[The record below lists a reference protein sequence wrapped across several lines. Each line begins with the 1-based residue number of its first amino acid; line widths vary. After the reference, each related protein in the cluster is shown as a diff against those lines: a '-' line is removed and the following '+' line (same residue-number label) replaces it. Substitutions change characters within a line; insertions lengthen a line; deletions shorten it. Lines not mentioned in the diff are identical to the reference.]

1 MPWIPGH
8 VLDRWTADL
17 QEARAR
23 ELAVT
28 RELGEA
34 RAETERWRGQAEA
47 QAAQVAR
54 METELGAARH
64 ALQEA
69 QRKGAEEDPWGH
81 DEGEYRRILRGIET
95 DEGLAQTLITEG
107 GMERAHG

>member
-1 MPWIPGH
+1 MPWMPRH
-8 VLDRWTADL
+8 SLERWDEDLRASREQVLAL
-17 QEARAR
+17 
-23 ELAVT
+23 T

-54 METELGAARH
+54 METELGVARA
-64 ALQEA
+64 ALQET

-81 DEGEYRRILRGIET
+81 DETEYQRIIQDLET
-95 DEGLAQTLITEG
+95 DPVATMVREG
-107 GMERAHG
+107 GRTNMSG